1 MEVKMKRV
9 FILKGL
15 DCPNCS
21 AKIEKEVGALPGVE
35 SSVVNLMQQTLT
47 VQSEKSADATLAEQ
61 VETIVHSHE
70 PDVEVSEK
78 TELAVTKVYLLKGLD
93 CPNCS
98 AKIEKEVG
106 ELGGVASSTVN
117 LMNQTLTVQAGT
129 SVATSLLDT
138 VTTIVHSHEPDV
150 EVSEKTEPAVTKVYL
165 LKGLDCPNCSA
176 KIEKEVGELGGVA
189 SSTVNLM
196 NQTLTVQAGTS
207 VATSLLDTVTTIV
220 HSHEPDVEVSEKT
233 EPAVTKVYLLKG
245 LDCPNCSAKI
255 EKEVGE
261 LDGVTSSTVNL
272 MNQTLTV
279 QAGTSVAASLLDTV
293 TTIVH
298 SHEPDVEVSE
308 KQLEATAPVKK
319 DEKAAVYND
328 EDKKRTIRLAV
339 GAVVYAIGMALT
351 VFAKLPTLAELAF
364 LIVAYVILGWDV
376 VWQAVKNITRGQV
389 FDEHFLM
396 SVSTIG
402 AFAIGEYPEAVAVM
416 LFYQVGEFFQS
427 LAVKRSRKSISD
439 LMDIRPDSAT
449 VKRNGVLQVVSPES
463 VAVGEII
470 VVKPGE
476 KIPLDGIVVDG
487 ESMLDTKALTGE
499 SVPRSIRKGDE
510 ALSGCINQSGLLTLK
525 VTKSFGESTVSKITD
540 LVENASARKAPTEN
554 FITTFARYY
563 TPVVVGMAAVLAIIP
578 PLVLGGGWS
587 EWLRRGFVFLIVS
600 CPCALVISIPL
611 TFFGGIG
618 AASKRGVLV
627 KGSNYLEALNKVSV
641 VVFDKTG
648 TLTKGVFE
656 VANIIP
662 AAGYQ
667 KEQVLEYAAQ
677 AESYSNHPI
686 AKSIL
691 ATYGKP
697 IDQKQFSDFEEISG
711 HGISV
716 MVQGKKVLAGNS
728 KLMESEKIAY
738 AACDA
743 AGTKFYV
750 AADGS
755 YVGCILIADEVKP
768 DSKCAIAELKK
779 IGVEKTVMLTGDDE
793 RIGKSV
799 ADELGLDAY
808 YAQLLPDQKVE
819 KLEMLDK
826 QKRQG
831 SKLAFVGDGINDAP
845 VLARADVGIAMG
857 GLGSDAAIEAADVVL
872 MTDEPSK
879 LVEAIDVAKATK
891 RIVMQNI
898 VIALGI
904 KSVFLV
910 LGALGMAGMWEAV
923 FGDVGVTIIA
933 VLNAMRILKK

>member
-1 MEVKMKRV
+1 MKRV

-15 DCPNCS
+15 DCSNCS

-61 VETIVHSHE
+61 VE
-70 PDVEVSEK
+70 
-78 TELAVTKVYLLKGLD
+78 
-93 CPNCS
+93 
-98 AKIEKEVG
+98 
-106 ELGGVASSTVN
+106 
-117 LMNQTLTVQAGT
+117 
-129 SVATSLLDT
+129 
-138 VTTIVHSHEPDV
+138 
-150 EVSEKTEPAVTKVYL
+150 
-165 LKGLDCPNCSA
+165 
-176 KIEKEVGELGGVA
+176 
-189 SSTVNLM
+189 
-196 NQTLTVQAGTS
+196 
-207 VATSLLDTVTTIV
+207 TIV

-525 VTKSFGESTVSKITD
+525 VTKSFGESTVSKIID

-691 ATYGKP
+691 AAYGKS
-697 IDQKQFSDFEEISG
+697 IDQKQFSGFEEISG

-738 AACDA
+738 SACDA
-743 AGTKFYV
+743 AGTKVYV

-768 DSKCAIAELKK
+768 DSNRAIAELKK

>member
-1 MEVKMKRV
+1 MKRV

-78 TELAVTKVYLLKGLD
+78 TEPAVTKVYLLKGLD

-691 ATYGKP
+691 AAYGKP
-697 IDQKQFSDFEEISG
+697 IDQKQFSGFEEISG

>member
-1 MEVKMKRV
+1 MEIKMKRV
-9 FILKGL
+9 FI
-15 DCPNCS
+15 
-21 AKIEKEVGALPGVE
+21 
-35 SSVVNLMQQTLT
+35 
-47 VQSEKSADATLAEQ
+47 
-61 VETIVHSHE
+61 
-70 PDVEVSEK
+70 
-78 TELAVTKVYLLKGLD
+78 LKGLD

-129 SVATSLLDT
+129 SVAT
-138 VTTIVHSHEPDV
+138 
-150 EVSEKTEPAVTKVYL
+150 
-165 LKGLDCPNCSA
+165 
-176 KIEKEVGELGGVA
+176 
-189 SSTVNLM
+189 
-196 NQTLTVQAGTS
+196 
-207 VATSLLDTVTTIV
+207 
-220 HSHEPDVEVSEKT
+220 
-233 EPAVTKVYLLKG
+233 
-245 LDCPNCSAKI
+245 
-255 EKEVGE
+255 
-261 LDGVTSSTVNL
+261 
-272 MNQTLTV
+272 
-279 QAGTSVAASLLDTV
+279 SLLDTV

-351 VFAKLPTLAELAF
+351 VFAKLPTPAELAF

-499 SVPRSIRKGDE
+499 SVPKSIRKGDE

-525 VTKSFGESTVSKITD
+525 VTKSFGESTVSKIID

-697 IDQKQFSDFEEISG
+697 IDQKQFSGFEEISG

-716 MVQGKKVLAGNS
+716 MVQGKKVLAGDS

>member
-61 VETIVHSHE
+61 VE
-70 PDVEVSEK
+70 
-78 TELAVTKVYLLKGLD
+78 
-93 CPNCS
+93 
-98 AKIEKEVG
+98 
-106 ELGGVASSTVN
+106 
-117 LMNQTLTVQAGT
+117 M
-129 SVATSLLDT
+129 
-138 VTTIVHSHEPDV
+138 
-150 EVSEKTEPAVTKVYL
+150 
-165 LKGLDCPNCSA
+165 
-176 KIEKEVGELGGVA
+176 
-189 SSTVNLM
+189 
-196 NQTLTVQAGTS
+196 
-207 VATSLLDTVTTIV
+207 IV

-298 SHEPDVEVSE
+298 SHEPDVEMSE
-308 KQLEATAPVKK
+308 KQPEATAPVKK
-319 DEKAAVYND
+319 EEKAAVYND

-339 GAVVYAIGMALT
+339 GAAVYAIGMALT
-351 VFAKLPTLAELAF
+351 VFAKLPTPAELAF

-525 VTKSFGESTVSKITD
+525 VTKSFGESTVSKIID

-627 KGSNYLEALNKVSV
+627 KGSNYLEALDKVSV

-691 ATYGKP
+691 AAYGKS
-697 IDQKQFSDFEEISG
+697 IDQKQFSGFEEISG

-716 MVQGKKVLAGNS
+716 MVQGKKVLSGNS

-738 AACDA
+738 SACDA
-743 AGTKFYV
+743 AGTKVYV

-768 DSKCAIAELKK
+768 DSNRAIAELKK

-933 VLNAMRILKK
+933 VPNAMRILKK

>member
-1 MEVKMKRV
+1 M
-9 FILKGL
+9 
-15 DCPNCS
+15 
-21 AKIEKEVGALPGVE
+21 
-35 SSVVNLMQQTLT
+35 
-47 VQSEKSADATLAEQ
+47 
-61 VETIVHSHE
+61 
-70 PDVEVSEK
+70 
-78 TELAVTKVYLLKGLD
+78 
-93 CPNCS
+93 
-98 AKIEKEVG
+98 
-106 ELGGVASSTVN
+106 
-117 LMNQTLTVQAGT
+117 
-129 SVATSLLDT
+129 
-138 VTTIVHSHEPDV
+138 
-150 EVSEKTEPAVTKVYL
+150 
-165 LKGLDCPNCSA
+165 
-176 KIEKEVGELGGVA
+176 
-189 SSTVNLM
+189 
-196 NQTLTVQAGTS
+196 
-207 VATSLLDTVTTIV
+207 
-220 HSHEPDVEVSEKT
+220 
-233 EPAVTKVYLLKG
+233 
-245 LDCPNCSAKI
+245 
-255 EKEVGE
+255 
-261 LDGVTSSTVNL
+261 TSSTVNL

-439 LMDIRPDSAT
+439 LMDICPDSAT

-697 IDQKQFSDFEEISG
+697 IDQKQFSGFEEISG

-808 YAQLLPDQKVE
+808 YAQLWPDQKVE

>member
-1 MEVKMKRV
+1 
-9 FILKGL
+9 
-15 DCPNCS
+15 
-21 AKIEKEVGALPGVE
+21 
-35 SSVVNLMQQTLT
+35 
-47 VQSEKSADATLAEQ
+47 
-61 VETIVHSHE
+61 
-70 PDVEVSEK
+70 
-78 TELAVTKVYLLKGLD
+78 
-93 CPNCS
+93 
-98 AKIEKEVG
+98 
-106 ELGGVASSTVN
+106 
-117 LMNQTLTVQAGT
+117 
-129 SVATSLLDT
+129 
-138 VTTIVHSHEPDV
+138 
-150 EVSEKTEPAVTKVYL
+150 
-165 LKGLDCPNCSA
+165 
-176 KIEKEVGELGGVA
+176 
-189 SSTVNLM
+189 
-196 NQTLTVQAGTS
+196 
-207 VATSLLDTVTTIV
+207 
-220 HSHEPDVEVSEKT
+220 
-233 EPAVTKVYLLKG
+233 
-245 LDCPNCSAKI
+245 
-255 EKEVGE
+255 
-261 LDGVTSSTVNL
+261 
-272 MNQTLTV
+272 
-279 QAGTSVAASLLDTV
+279 
-293 TTIVH
+293 
-298 SHEPDVEVSE
+298 
-308 KQLEATAPVKK
+308 
-319 DEKAAVYND
+319 
-328 EDKKRTIRLAV
+328 
-339 GAVVYAIGMALT
+339 
-351 VFAKLPTLAELAF
+351 
-364 LIVAYVILGWDV
+364 
-376 VWQAVKNITRGQV
+376 
-389 FDEHFLM
+389 M

-439 LMDIRPDSAT
+439 LMDICPDSAT

-697 IDQKQFSDFEEISG
+697 IDQKQFSGFEEISG

-743 AGTKFYV
+743 AGTRFYV

>member
-1 MEVKMKRV
+1 M
-9 FILKGL
+9 LK
-15 DCPNCS
+15 CR
-21 AKIEKEVGALPGVE
+21 
-35 SSVVNLMQQTLT
+35 
-47 VQSEKSADATLAEQ
+47 
-61 VETIVHSHE
+61 
-70 PDVEVSEK
+70 
-78 TELAVTKVYLLKGLD
+78 
-93 CPNCS
+93 
-98 AKIEKEVG
+98 
-106 ELGGVASSTVN
+106 
-117 LMNQTLTVQAGT
+117 
-129 SVATSLLDT
+129 
-138 VTTIVHSHEPDV
+138 
-150 EVSEKTEPAVTKVYL
+150 
-165 LKGLDCPNCSA
+165 
-176 KIEKEVGELGGVA
+176 
-189 SSTVNLM
+189 
-196 NQTLTVQAGTS
+196 
-207 VATSLLDTVTTIV
+207 
-220 HSHEPDVEVSEKT
+220 
-233 EPAVTKVYLLKG
+233 
-245 LDCPNCSAKI
+245 
-255 EKEVGE
+255 
-261 LDGVTSSTVNL
+261 
-272 MNQTLTV
+272 
-279 QAGTSVAASLLDTV
+279 
-293 TTIVH
+293 
-298 SHEPDVEVSE
+298 

-697 IDQKQFSDFEEISG
+697 IDQKQFSGFEEISG

>member
-1 MEVKMKRV
+1 MEFKMKRV

-21 AKIEKEVGALPGVE
+21 AKIEKEVG
-35 SSVVNLMQQTLT
+35 
-47 VQSEKSADATLAEQ
+47 
-61 VETIVHSHE
+61 
-70 PDVEVSEK
+70 
-78 TELAVTKVYLLKGLD
+78 
-93 CPNCS
+93 
-98 AKIEKEVG
+98 
-106 ELGGVASSTVN
+106 
-117 LMNQTLTVQAGT
+117 
-129 SVATSLLDT
+129 
-138 VTTIVHSHEPDV
+138 
-150 EVSEKTEPAVTKVYL
+150 
-165 LKGLDCPNCSA
+165 
-176 KIEKEVGELGGVA
+176 
-189 SSTVNLM
+189 
-196 NQTLTVQAGTS
+196 
-207 VATSLLDTVTTIV
+207 
-220 HSHEPDVEVSEKT
+220 
-233 EPAVTKVYLLKG
+233 
-245 LDCPNCSAKI
+245 
-255 EKEVGE
+255 E
-261 LDGVTSSTVNL
+261 LDGVISSTVNL

-439 LMDIRPDSAT
+439 LMDICPDSAT

-697 IDQKQFSDFEEISG
+697 IDQKQFSGFEEISG

-857 GLGSDAAIEAADVVL
+857 GFGSDAAIEAADVVL

>member
-1 MEVKMKRV
+1 M
-9 FILKGL
+9 
-15 DCPNCS
+15 
-21 AKIEKEVGALPGVE
+21 
-35 SSVVNLMQQTLT
+35 
-47 VQSEKSADATLAEQ
+47 
-61 VETIVHSHE
+61 
-70 PDVEVSEK
+70 
-78 TELAVTKVYLLKGLD
+78 
-93 CPNCS
+93 
-98 AKIEKEVG
+98 
-106 ELGGVASSTVN
+106 
-117 LMNQTLTVQAGT
+117 
-129 SVATSLLDT
+129 
-138 VTTIVHSHEPDV
+138 
-150 EVSEKTEPAVTKVYL
+150 
-165 LKGLDCPNCSA
+165 
-176 KIEKEVGELGGVA
+176 
-189 SSTVNLM
+189 
-196 NQTLTVQAGTS
+196 
-207 VATSLLDTVTTIV
+207 
-220 HSHEPDVEVSEKT
+220 
-233 EPAVTKVYLLKG
+233 
-245 LDCPNCSAKI
+245 
-255 EKEVGE
+255 
-261 LDGVTSSTVNL
+261 
-272 MNQTLTV
+272 
-279 QAGTSVAASLLDTV
+279 
-293 TTIVH
+293 
-298 SHEPDVEVSE
+298 SE

-439 LMDIRPDSAT
+439 LMDICPDSAT
-449 VKRNGVLQVVSPES
+449 VKRNGVLQVVFPES

-697 IDQKQFSDFEEISG
+697 IDQKQFSGFEEISG

>member
-1 MEVKMKRV
+1 MERI
-9 FILKGL
+9 FLLKGL

-21 AKIEKEVGALPGVE
+21 AKIEKEVGDLENVN
-35 SSVVNLMQQTLT
+35 SSSVNLMKQTLT
-47 VQSEKSADATLAEQ
+47 IQTETFDNSIVEQ
-61 VETIVHSHE
+61 IETIVHSHE

-78 TELAVTKVYLLKGLD
+78 KESYTTKTYLLKGLDCPNCSAKIEKEVGDLEDVSSSVVNLMKQTLTISVKTSASGKIQDEVATIVHSHEPDVKVSEQTDSYVTKKYLLKGLD

-106 ELGGVASSTVN
+106 ELEGVALSEVN
-117 LMNQTLTVQAGT
+117 LMKQTLTVSMDHNKAA
-129 SVATSLLDT
+129 SMLDM

-150 EVSEKTEPAVTKVYL
+150 EVSEQKA
-165 LKGLDCPNCSA
+165 D
-176 KIEKEVGELGGVA
+176 
-189 SSTVNLM
+189 
-196 NQTLTVQAGTS
+196 TS
-207 VATSLLDTVTTIV
+207 VA
-220 HSHEPDVEVSEKT
+220 PDKKEKT
-233 EPAVTKVYLLKG
+233 PVYS
-245 LDCPNCSAKI
+245 D
-255 EKEVGE
+255 
-261 LDGVTSSTVNL
+261 D
-272 MNQTLTV
+272 
-279 QAGTSVAASLLDTV
+279 
-293 TTIVH
+293 
-298 SHEPDVEVSE
+298 
-308 KQLEATAPVKK
+308 
-319 DEKAAVYND
+319 
-328 EDKKRTIRLAV
+328 DKKLTIRLIAGAVIYAV
-339 GAVVYAIGMALT
+339 GMGLT
-351 VFAKLPTLAELAF
+351 LFGHVSLPVELGV
-364 LIVAYVILGWDV
+364 LIVAYIILGWDV
-376 VWQAVKNITRGQV
+376 VWQAVKNITRGQI

-396 SVSTIG
+396 SLSTIG

-449 VKRNGVLQVVSPES
+449 VRRNGELVVVAPETVS
-463 VAVGEII
+463 IGELI

-476 KIPLDGIVVDG
+476 KIPLDGIVTEG
-487 ESMLDTKALTGE
+487 ESMLDTRALTGE
-499 SVPRSIRKGDE
+499 SVPRSIRKGEE
-510 ALSGCINQSGLLTLK
+510 ALSGCVNQSGVLTIK
-525 VTKSFGESTVSKITD
+525 VTKSFGESTVTKIID
-540 LVENASARKAPTEN
+540 LVENASSRKAPTEN

-563 TPVVVGMAAVLAIIP
+563 TPIVVGMAAILAIIP
-578 PLVLGGGWS
+578 PVILGGGWS

-648 TLTKGVFE
+648 TLTKGVFK
-656 VANIIP
+656 VADITVEF
-662 AAGYQ
+662 GFT

-686 AKSIL
+686 AKSIQE
-691 ATYGKP
+691 AFGKT
-697 IDQKQFSDFEEISG
+697 IDQSVLSGYEEISG
-711 HGISV
+711 HGIRV
-716 MVQGKKVLAGNS
+716 LIGGKRVLAGNS
-728 KLMESEKIAY
+728 KLMDSEKVSY
-738 AACDA
+738 AACQS
-743 AGTKFYV
+743 AGTKVYIAV
-750 AADGS
+750 DGR
-755 YVGCILIADEVKP
+755 YAGCIVIADEVKD
-768 DSKCAIAELKK
+768 DSQNAIASLKK

-793 RIGKSV
+793 KIGKAV
-799 ADELGLDAY
+799 AEQLGLDEY

-819 KLEMLDK
+819 KLEYLDQHK
-826 QKRQG
+826 TKG

-879 LVEAIDVAKATK
+879 LVDAIDVAKATK

-898 VIALGI
+898 IIALGI
-904 KSVFLV
+904 KSVFLI
-910 LGALGMAGMWEAV
+910 LGALGIAGMWEAV

>member
-1 MEVKMKRV
+1 MEVRMERI
-9 FILKGL
+9 FLLKGL

-21 AKIEKEVGALPGVE
+21 AKIEKEVGDLENVN
-35 SSVVNLMQQTLT
+35 SSSVNLMKQTLT
-47 VQSEKSADATLAEQ
+47 IQTETFDNSIVEQ
-61 VETIVHSHE
+61 IETIVHSHE

-78 TELAVTKVYLLKGLD
+78 KESYTTKTYLLKGLDCPNCSAKIEKEVGDLEDVSSSVVNLMKQTLTISVKTSASGKIQDEVATIVHSHEPDVKVSEQTDSYVTKKYLLKGLD

-106 ELGGVASSTVN
+106 ELEGVALSEVN
-117 LMNQTLTVQAGT
+117 LMKQTLTVSMDHNKAA
-129 SVATSLLDT
+129 SMLDM

-150 EVSEKTEPAVTKVYL
+150 EVSEQKA
-165 LKGLDCPNCSA
+165 D
-176 KIEKEVGELGGVA
+176 
-189 SSTVNLM
+189 
-196 NQTLTVQAGTS
+196 TS
-207 VATSLLDTVTTIV
+207 VA
-220 HSHEPDVEVSEKT
+220 PDKKEKT
-233 EPAVTKVYLLKG
+233 PVYS
-245 LDCPNCSAKI
+245 D
-255 EKEVGE
+255 
-261 LDGVTSSTVNL
+261 D
-272 MNQTLTV
+272 
-279 QAGTSVAASLLDTV
+279 
-293 TTIVH
+293 
-298 SHEPDVEVSE
+298 
-308 KQLEATAPVKK
+308 
-319 DEKAAVYND
+319 
-328 EDKKRTIRLAV
+328 DKKLTIRLISGAVIYAV
-339 GAVVYAIGMALT
+339 GMGLT
-351 VFAKLPTLAELAF
+351 LFGHVSLPVELGV
-364 LIVAYVILGWDV
+364 LIVAYIILGWDV
-376 VWQAVKNITRGQV
+376 VWQAVKNITRGQI

-396 SVSTIG
+396 SLSTIG

-449 VKRNGVLQVVSPES
+449 VRRNGELVVVAPETVS
-463 VAVGEII
+463 IGELI

-476 KIPLDGIVVDG
+476 KIPLDGIVTEG
-487 ESMLDTKALTGE
+487 ESMLDTRALTGE
-499 SVPRSIRKGDE
+499 SVPRSIRKGEE
-510 ALSGCINQSGLLTLK
+510 ALSGCVNQSGVLTIK
-525 VTKSFGESTVSKITD
+525 VTKSFGESTVTKIID
-540 LVENASARKAPTEN
+540 LVENASSRKAPTEN

-563 TPVVVGMAAVLAIIP
+563 TPIVVGMAAILAIIP
-578 PLVLGGGWS
+578 PVILGGGWS

-648 TLTKGVFE
+648 TLTKGVFKVVDITVE
-656 VANIIP
+656 F
-662 AAGYQ
+662 GFT

-686 AKSIL
+686 AKSIKE
-691 ATYGKP
+691 AFGKT
-697 IDQKQFSDFEEISG
+697 IDQSVLSGYEEISG
-711 HGISV
+711 HGIRV
-716 MVQGKKVLAGNS
+716 LIGGKRVLAGNS
-728 KLMESEKIAY
+728 KLMDSEKVSY
-738 AACDA
+738 AACQS
-743 AGTKFYV
+743 AGTKVYIAV
-750 AADGS
+750 DGR
-755 YVGCILIADEVKP
+755 YAGCIVIADEVKD
-768 DSKCAIAELKK
+768 DSQNAIASLKK

-793 RIGKSV
+793 KIGKAV
-799 ADELGLDAY
+799 AEQLGLDEY

-819 KLEMLDK
+819 KLEYLDQHK
-826 QKRQG
+826 TKG

-879 LVEAIDVAKATK
+879 LVDAIDVAKATK

-898 VIALGI
+898 IIALGI
-904 KSVFLV
+904 KSVFLI
-910 LGALGMAGMWEAV
+910 LGALGIAGMWEAV

>member
-1 MEVKMKRV
+1 
-9 FILKGL
+9 
-15 DCPNCS
+15 
-21 AKIEKEVGALPGVE
+21 
-35 SSVVNLMQQTLT
+35 
-47 VQSEKSADATLAEQ
+47 
-61 VETIVHSHE
+61 
-70 PDVEVSEK
+70 
-78 TELAVTKVYLLKGLD
+78 
-93 CPNCS
+93 
-98 AKIEKEVG
+98 
-106 ELGGVASSTVN
+106 
-117 LMNQTLTVQAGT
+117 
-129 SVATSLLDT
+129 
-138 VTTIVHSHEPDV
+138 
-150 EVSEKTEPAVTKVYL
+150 
-165 LKGLDCPNCSA
+165 
-176 KIEKEVGELGGVA
+176 
-189 SSTVNLM
+189 
-196 NQTLTVQAGTS
+196 
-207 VATSLLDTVTTIV
+207 
-220 HSHEPDVEVSEKT
+220 
-233 EPAVTKVYLLKG
+233 
-245 LDCPNCSAKI
+245 
-255 EKEVGE
+255 
-261 LDGVTSSTVNL
+261 

-439 LMDIRPDSAT
+439 LMDICPDSAT

-697 IDQKQFSDFEEISG
+697 IDQKQFSGFEEISG

-808 YAQLLPDQKVE
+808 YAQLWPDQKVE

>member
-1 MEVKMKRV
+1 M
-9 FILKGL
+9 
-15 DCPNCS
+15 
-21 AKIEKEVGALPGVE
+21 
-35 SSVVNLMQQTLT
+35 
-47 VQSEKSADATLAEQ
+47 
-61 VETIVHSHE
+61 
-70 PDVEVSEK
+70 
-78 TELAVTKVYLLKGLD
+78 
-93 CPNCS
+93 
-98 AKIEKEVG
+98 
-106 ELGGVASSTVN
+106 
-117 LMNQTLTVQAGT
+117 
-129 SVATSLLDT
+129 
-138 VTTIVHSHEPDV
+138 
-150 EVSEKTEPAVTKVYL
+150 
-165 LKGLDCPNCSA
+165 
-176 KIEKEVGELGGVA
+176 
-189 SSTVNLM
+189 
-196 NQTLTVQAGTS
+196 
-207 VATSLLDTVTTIV
+207 
-220 HSHEPDVEVSEKT
+220 
-233 EPAVTKVYLLKG
+233 
-245 LDCPNCSAKI
+245 
-255 EKEVGE
+255 
-261 LDGVTSSTVNL
+261 
-272 MNQTLTV
+272 
-279 QAGTSVAASLLDTV
+279 
-293 TTIVH
+293 
-298 SHEPDVEVSE
+298 SE

-319 DEKAAVYND
+319 NEKAAVYND

-364 LIVAYVILGWDV
+364 LIVAYAILGWDV

-439 LMDIRPDSAT
+439 LMDICPDSAT

>member
-1 MEVKMKRV
+1 
-9 FILKGL
+9 
-15 DCPNCS
+15 
-21 AKIEKEVGALPGVE
+21 
-35 SSVVNLMQQTLT
+35 
-47 VQSEKSADATLAEQ
+47 
-61 VETIVHSHE
+61 
-70 PDVEVSEK
+70 
-78 TELAVTKVYLLKGLD
+78 
-93 CPNCS
+93 
-98 AKIEKEVG
+98 
-106 ELGGVASSTVN
+106 
-117 LMNQTLTVQAGT
+117 
-129 SVATSLLDT
+129 
-138 VTTIVHSHEPDV
+138 
-150 EVSEKTEPAVTKVYL
+150 
-165 LKGLDCPNCSA
+165 
-176 KIEKEVGELGGVA
+176 
-189 SSTVNLM
+189 
-196 NQTLTVQAGTS
+196 
-207 VATSLLDTVTTIV
+207 
-220 HSHEPDVEVSEKT
+220 
-233 EPAVTKVYLLKG
+233 
-245 LDCPNCSAKI
+245 
-255 EKEVGE
+255 
-261 LDGVTSSTVNL
+261 

-439 LMDIRPDSAT
+439 LMDICPDSAT

-697 IDQKQFSDFEEISG
+697 IDQKQFSGFEEISG

-910 LGALGMAGMWEAV
+910 LGALGMAGTWEAV

>member
-1 MEVKMKRV
+1 
-9 FILKGL
+9 
-15 DCPNCS
+15 
-21 AKIEKEVGALPGVE
+21 
-35 SSVVNLMQQTLT
+35 
-47 VQSEKSADATLAEQ
+47 
-61 VETIVHSHE
+61 
-70 PDVEVSEK
+70 
-78 TELAVTKVYLLKGLD
+78 
-93 CPNCS
+93 
-98 AKIEKEVG
+98 
-106 ELGGVASSTVN
+106 
-117 LMNQTLTVQAGT
+117 
-129 SVATSLLDT
+129 
-138 VTTIVHSHEPDV
+138 
-150 EVSEKTEPAVTKVYL
+150 
-165 LKGLDCPNCSA
+165 
-176 KIEKEVGELGGVA
+176 
-189 SSTVNLM
+189 
-196 NQTLTVQAGTS
+196 
-207 VATSLLDTVTTIV
+207 
-220 HSHEPDVEVSEKT
+220 
-233 EPAVTKVYLLKG
+233 
-245 LDCPNCSAKI
+245 
-255 EKEVGE
+255 
-261 LDGVTSSTVNL
+261 

-686 AKSIL
+686 TKSIL

-697 IDQKQFSDFEEISG
+697 IDQKQFSGFEEISG

>member
-1 MEVKMKRV
+1 M
-9 FILKGL
+9 
-15 DCPNCS
+15 
-21 AKIEKEVGALPGVE
+21 
-35 SSVVNLMQQTLT
+35 
-47 VQSEKSADATLAEQ
+47 
-61 VETIVHSHE
+61 
-70 PDVEVSEK
+70 
-78 TELAVTKVYLLKGLD
+78 
-93 CPNCS
+93 
-98 AKIEKEVG
+98 
-106 ELGGVASSTVN
+106 
-117 LMNQTLTVQAGT
+117 
-129 SVATSLLDT
+129 
-138 VTTIVHSHEPDV
+138 
-150 EVSEKTEPAVTKVYL
+150 
-165 LKGLDCPNCSA
+165 
-176 KIEKEVGELGGVA
+176 
-189 SSTVNLM
+189 
-196 NQTLTVQAGTS
+196 
-207 VATSLLDTVTTIV
+207 
-220 HSHEPDVEVSEKT
+220 
-233 EPAVTKVYLLKG
+233 
-245 LDCPNCSAKI
+245 
-255 EKEVGE
+255 
-261 LDGVTSSTVNL
+261 
-272 MNQTLTV
+272 
-279 QAGTSVAASLLDTV
+279 
-293 TTIVH
+293 
-298 SHEPDVEVSE
+298 
-308 KQLEATAPVKK
+308 
-319 DEKAAVYND
+319 
-328 EDKKRTIRLAV
+328 
-339 GAVVYAIGMALT
+339 
-351 VFAKLPTLAELAF
+351 
-364 LIVAYVILGWDV
+364 
-376 VWQAVKNITRGQV
+376 

-439 LMDIRPDSAT
+439 LMDICPDSAT

-697 IDQKQFSDFEEISG
+697 IDQKQFSGFEEISG

-743 AGTKFYV
+743 AGTRFYV

>member
-1 MEVKMKRV
+1 M
-9 FILKGL
+9 
-15 DCPNCS
+15 
-21 AKIEKEVGALPGVE
+21 
-35 SSVVNLMQQTLT
+35 
-47 VQSEKSADATLAEQ
+47 
-61 VETIVHSHE
+61 
-70 PDVEVSEK
+70 
-78 TELAVTKVYLLKGLD
+78 
-93 CPNCS
+93 
-98 AKIEKEVG
+98 
-106 ELGGVASSTVN
+106 
-117 LMNQTLTVQAGT
+117 
-129 SVATSLLDT
+129 
-138 VTTIVHSHEPDV
+138 
-150 EVSEKTEPAVTKVYL
+150 
-165 LKGLDCPNCSA
+165 
-176 KIEKEVGELGGVA
+176 
-189 SSTVNLM
+189 
-196 NQTLTVQAGTS
+196 
-207 VATSLLDTVTTIV
+207 
-220 HSHEPDVEVSEKT
+220 
-233 EPAVTKVYLLKG
+233 
-245 LDCPNCSAKI
+245 
-255 EKEVGE
+255 
-261 LDGVTSSTVNL
+261 
-272 MNQTLTV
+272 
-279 QAGTSVAASLLDTV
+279 
-293 TTIVH
+293 
-298 SHEPDVEVSE
+298 SE

-697 IDQKQFSDFEEISG
+697 IDQKQFSGFEEISG

-845 VLARADVGIAMG
+845 VLARTDVGIAMG

>member
-1 MEVKMKRV
+1 MKRV

-78 TELAVTKVYLLKGLD
+78 TEPAVTKVYLLKGLD

-176 KIEKEVGELGGVA
+176 KIEKEVGELDGVT

-233 EPAVTKVYLLKG
+233 EPAMTKVYLLKG

-439 LMDIRPDSAT
+439 LMDICPDSAT

-499 SVPRSIRKGDE
+499 SVPSSIRKGDE

-691 ATYGKP
+691 AAYGKP